1 MKKLLAVAVAG
12 ALLGS
17 VPAHA
22 AVTDAEFAELK
33 AQMAAMAQRLNALE
47 AENNQLREQTTKT
60 DSKLEAAQS
69 DLAVVKQQSEA
80 SSWADNIK
88 LKGDF
93 RYRYDDIDEEDED
106 GRSRDRVRA
115 RMAVIAKGPSD
126 TEIGLG
132 LASGNTDPVSTN
144 QTLGSGASTKEINL
158 DLAYATWR
166 PLETASVTAGK
177 YAVPFWLPQGSSLL
191 FDSDLRPEGFAG
203 GYADDLFFANA
214 AYMYIESDDGAADG
228 SEGTYGV
235 QAGMKYAFT
244 DETNLSAAIAYY
256 DLGVEGR
263 VGTYRPNEFYGNS
276 TVINDQGNEVYEYD
290 FALYNAGVQLNTS
303 LFEMPLSLF
312 GDYVYNDDASDFDTG
327 YIAGFSTG
335 MGNVS
340 FLYWYQNLEA
350 NAVLGAWT
358 DSDFAGGGTDGE
370 GSKFVLGY
378 ALTKAWSL
386 SATYFDTTS
395 GMDLGSDADYKR
407 WQLDTTW
414 KY

>member
-17 VPAHA
+17 LPAHA

-33 AQMAAMAQRLNALE
+33 AQMAAMAQRLNTLE

-60 DSKLEAAQS
+60 DSQLATAQS

-93 RYRYDDIDEEDED
+93 RYRYEDIDQEDRD

-115 RMAVIAKGPSD
+115 RMAVIAKGPAD
-126 TEIGLG
+126 TELGLG
-132 LASGNTDPVSTN
+132 LASGSSDPISTN
-144 QTLGSGASTKEINL
+144 QTLGDGASTKEINL

-166 PLETASVTAGK
+166 PIETASLTAGK
-177 YAVPFWLPQGSSLL
+177 YANPFWLPQGSSLI
-191 FDSDLRPEGFAG
+191 FDGDLRPEGFAA
-203 GYADDLFFANA
+203 GYAEGMFFANA
-214 AYMYIESDDGAADG
+214 AYMYIESDDAAPDG
-228 SEGTYGV
+228 NLGTYGI
-235 QAGMKYAFT
+235 QGGMKFNFT
-244 DETNLSAAIAYY
+244 DKTSLTADVAYY
-256 DLGVEGR
+256 DFGVEGR
-263 VGTYRPNEFYGNS
+263 VGTYEPDNFFGNS
-276 TVINDQGNEVYEYD
+276 TVINDQGVEVYQD
-290 FALYNAGVQLNTS
+290 NFTLYNAGVQLSTS
-303 LFEMPLSLF
+303 LFDMPLSLF

-340 FLYWYQNLEA
+340 FLYQYQKLEA

-378 ALTKAWSL
+378 ALTKVWSL
-386 SATYFDTTS
+386 SATYFDTTR
-395 GMDLGSDADYKR
+395 GMDLGPDADYQR
-407 WQLDTTW
+407 WQLDTSW

>member
-17 VPAHA
+17 LPAHA

-33 AQMAAMAQRLNALE
+33 AQMAAMAQRLNTLE

-60 DSKLEAAQS
+60 DSQLETAQS

-80 SSWADNIK
+80 SAWADNIK

-93 RYRYDDIDEEDED
+93 RYRYEDIDQE
-106 GRSRDRVRA
+106 GRDDRARDRVRA
-115 RMAVIAKGPSD
+115 RMAVIAKGPAN
-126 TEIGLG
+126 TELGLG
-132 LASGNTDPVSTN
+132 LASGSDDPVSTN
-144 QTLGSGASTKEINL
+144 QTLGDGASTKEINL

-166 PLETASVTAGK
+166 PIETASVTAGK
-177 YAVPFWLPQGSSLL
+177 YANPFWLPQGSSLM
-191 FDSDLRPEGFAG
+191 FDSDLRPEGFAA
-203 GYADDLFFANA
+203 GYAEGMFFANA
-214 AYMYIESDDGAADG
+214 AYMYIESDDAAPDG
-228 SEGTYGV
+228 SEGTYGI
-235 QAGMKYAFT
+235 QGGMKFDFT
-244 DETNLSAAIAYY
+244 DKTNLTAGIAYY
-256 DLGVEGR
+256 DFGVEGR
-263 VGTYRPNEFYGNS
+263 VGTYEPDNFFGNS
-276 TVINDQGNEVYEYD
+276 TVINDQGVEVYEND
-290 FALYNAGVQLNTS
+290 FTLYSAGAQLNTS
-303 LFEMPLSLF
+303 LFDLPLSLF
-312 GDYVYNDDASDFDTG
+312 GDYVYNDDARDFDTG

-335 MGNVS
+335 MGNIS
-340 FLYWYQNLEA
+340 FLYQYQELEA

-386 SATYFDTTS
+386 SATYFDTTR
-395 GMDLGSDADYKR
+395 GVDLGSDADYQR
-407 WQLDTTW
+407 LQLDTVW

>member
-12 ALLGS
+12 VVLGS
-17 VPAHA
+17 LPAYA

-33 AQMAAMAQRLNALE
+33 AQMAAMAQRLNTLE

-60 DSKLEAAQS
+60 DSQLETTRS

-93 RYRYDDIDEEDED
+93 RYRYEDIDEEDKD
-106 GRSRDRVRA
+106 GRARDRVRA
-115 RMAVIAKGPSD
+115 RMAVIAKGPAD
-126 TEIGLG
+126 TELGLG
-132 LASGNTDPVSTN
+132 LASGNLDPVSTN
-144 QTLGSGASTKEINL
+144 QTLGQGASTKEINL

-166 PLETASVTAGK
+166 PLETTSVTAGK

-191 FDSDLRPEGFAG
+191 FDSDLRPEGFAA
-203 GYADDLFFANA
+203 GYAEGMFFANA
-214 AYMYIESDDGAADG
+214 AYMYIESDDGAPDG
-228 SEGTYGV
+228 NQGTYGI
-235 QAGMKYAFT
+235 QGGMKFDFT
-244 DETNLSAAIAYY
+244 DKTNLTAAIAYY
-256 DLGVEGR
+256 GLPVEGR

-276 TVINDQGNEVYEYD
+276 TVINDQGEEVYEYD
-290 FALYNAGVQLNTS
+290 FALYNAGAQLNTS

-340 FLYWYQNLEA
+340 FLYWYQKLEA

-370 GSKFVLGY
+370 GSKFVLSY
-378 ALTKAWSL
+378 ALTKVWSL
-386 SATYFDTTS
+386 SATYFDTTR
-395 GMDLGSDADYKR
+395 GMDLGPDAGYQR
-407 WQLDTTW
+407 WQLDTSW